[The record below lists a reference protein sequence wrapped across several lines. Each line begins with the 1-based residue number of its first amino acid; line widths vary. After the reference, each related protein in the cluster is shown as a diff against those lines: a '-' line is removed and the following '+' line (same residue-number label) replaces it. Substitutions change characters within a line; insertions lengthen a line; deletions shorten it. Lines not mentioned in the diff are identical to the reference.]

1 MSPPY
6 RIFGLELSPYSVK
19 VRSYFRY
26 KDIPHQ
32 WIVRS
37 AATMDEFQRFAKL
50 PLIPLV
56 VTPEGEALQDSTPII
71 ERMEERHPD
80 PALQPS
86 DPALAFVS
94 ALLEEYADEWG
105 NKPMFH
111 FRWTYEPD
119 QESAAERI
127 ARANLPGASEG
138 AIRKAIDA
146 ITQRMIPRLA
156 LVGSNE
162 ATADQIEGS
171 FERQLALLERHLA
184 TRPYVFGGRPA
195 LADLGLFAQ
204 LHQCASDP
212 TPGERML
219 KVAPRVL
226 AWIERMLEPRALGE
240 FEAWDALASTLEP
253 LLTQEVAGLYFP
265 WAEAN
270 ARALGA
276 GEKRF
281 EVELEGRPFVQDVQK
296 YHARSLAAL
305 RARYAATRH
314 DGALD
319 AILARTGCLSPLR
332 A

>member
-1 MSPPY
+1 MSPAY
-6 RIFGLELSPYSVK
+6 RIFGLEISPYSVK

-26 KDIPHQ
+26 KGIPHQ

-37 AATMDEFQRFAKL
+37 AATMDEFQRYAKL

-56 VTPEGEALQDSTPII
+56 VTPEGEGLQDSTPII
-71 ERMEERHPD
+71 ELLERRHPD
-80 PALQPS
+80 PPLQPS
-86 DPALAFVS
+86 DPTLAFLS

-111 FRWTYEPD
+111 YRWTYEPD

-127 ARANLPGASEG
+127 ARANLPDASEG
-138 AIRKAIDA
+138 AIRKAAHA

-171 FERQLALLERHLA
+171 FERQIRLLERHLA
-184 TRPYVFGGRPA
+184 TRPYVLGGRPS

-226 AWIERMLEPRALGE
+226 AWIERMLEPRAMGD
-240 FEAWDALASTLEP
+240 FEAWDSLAPTLEP
-253 LLTQEVAGLYFP
+253 FLSQEVAGLYFP

-270 ARALGA
+270 ARALAA
-276 GEKRF
+276 GDKRF

-314 DGALD
+314 DGTLD

-332 A
+332 G